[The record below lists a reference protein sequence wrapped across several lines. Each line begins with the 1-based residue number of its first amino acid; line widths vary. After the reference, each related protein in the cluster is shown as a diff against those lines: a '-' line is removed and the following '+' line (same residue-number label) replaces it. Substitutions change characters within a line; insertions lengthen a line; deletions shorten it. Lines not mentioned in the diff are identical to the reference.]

1 MSKIGVGK
9 IIQMGAAKT
18 RYLSIPSQVAGDD
31 RFPFETGEEV
41 KITIDEKQKRV
52 IVEMIE

>member
-9 IIQMGAAKT
+9 IIQMGTAKT
-18 RYLSIPSQVAGDD
+18 RYLSIPSQVASDD

-52 IVEMIE
+52 TVEKIE